1 VCHDGKP
8 TIVTKIHKTLQK
20 QEPNAM
26 TTKFTIT
33 EIPLP
38 GKPGKKGQVDLG
50 YDHWV
55 RGTIGEYLYDAKIYP
70 CGSKYGI
77 REGNIS
83 KLSIRLAATRKEVA
97 AFDRGWDILPEN
109 EHIQEM
115 VDALVEHYWA

>member
-1 VCHDGKP
+1 
-8 TIVTKIHKTLQK
+8 
-20 QEPNAM
+20 M
-26 TTKFTIT
+26 TTKFKIT

-38 GKPGKKGQVDLG
+38 GEKDGIDLG
-50 YDHWV
+50 YANWV
-55 RGTIGEYLYDAKIYP
+55 RGHIGEYLYDAKVYA

-83 KLSIRLAATRKEVA
+83 KLSIRETATRKEVA

-109 EHIQEM
+109 EHVQEM